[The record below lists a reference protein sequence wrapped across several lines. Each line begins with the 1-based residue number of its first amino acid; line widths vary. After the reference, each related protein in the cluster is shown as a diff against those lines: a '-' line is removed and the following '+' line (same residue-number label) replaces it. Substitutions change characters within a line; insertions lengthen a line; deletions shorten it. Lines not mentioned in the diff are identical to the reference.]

1 MDIDDPQISFSLRV
15 GCGGCE
21 VVLGRVEELLTSYPD
36 AELGALVYIDGEAD
50 EISRSYPRLVGHAT
64 VGFAGPSLDGSP
76 GALPRRR
83 APARM
88 ATSNGSPVPGR
99 SSRCWPRTDVRREGQ
114 GAAMCDFL
122 PRATRRPSVE
132 AEAGVRS

>member
-76 GALPRRR
+76 GARPAAARTGSDGDTEWLTGPGALLALLP
-83 APARM
+83 
-88 ATSNGSPVPGR
+88 V
-99 SSRCWPRTDVRREGQ
+99 D
-114 GAAMCDFL
+114 
-122 PRATRRPSVE
+122 
-132 AEAGVRS
+132 